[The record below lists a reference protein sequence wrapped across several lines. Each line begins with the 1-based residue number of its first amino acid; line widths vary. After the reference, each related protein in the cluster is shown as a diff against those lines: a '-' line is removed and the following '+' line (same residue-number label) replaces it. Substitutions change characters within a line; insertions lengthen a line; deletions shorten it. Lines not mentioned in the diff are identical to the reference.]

1 MPEEKVTA
9 FILLVTEIGREY
21 EVKDSIARVASEAG
35 VEAETYIVYGE
46 YDVLVKL
53 TAPSLKAIDKA
64 VTKIRKLPGVIRTV
78 TLIAST

>member
-1 MPEEKVTA
+1 VAEKVTA

-21 EVKDSIARVASEAG
+21 EVKDSIEKVSAEAG

-53 TAPSLKAIDKA
+53 TAPSLKAIDRA
-64 VTKIRKLPGVIRTV
+64 VTRIRKLPGVLRTV
-78 TLIAST
+78 TLIAAG